1 MTLKN
6 GIKNTKRLDA
16 YVITLINDARSTAL
30 ARECLRSINDV
41 GCCLAPYILPATT
54 PVTMEEHLFG
64 MKEDDFGFEKGSFQ
78 DALQVNNPRSSNL
91 QMNHSVK
98 VGYPLVEK
106 DNRLDLAT
114 GLQLNAYR
122 AKNPLKIVACTISH
136 MRAWAQACKTNR
148 MIVVLEQDA
157 WFIKKFK
164 IGDLTQAAD
173 NDKTWGVMGINLPVA
188 GHTRRAGDYLDAM
201 NQHLQ
206 EHPKK
211 LLMPPPTINRIGE
224 APVPQGLA
232 GNSAYVIKPWAAR
245 ELLTKT
251 LELGIWPNDALMCKE
266 LFPWIRQIVHPFTSI
281 QESTTSTTTG

>member
-16 YVITLINDARSTAL
+16 YVITLINDAKSTAL
-30 ARECLRSINDV
+30 ARECLRSINDIGGHV
-41 GCCLAPYILPATT
+41 SPYILPATT
-54 PVTMEEHLFG
+54 PINMEEHLFG

-78 DALQVNNPRSSNL
+78 AALQVKNPRSSIL
-91 QMNHSVK
+91 EMNHTIK

-148 MIVVLEQDA
+148 MIMVLEQDA
-157 WFIKKFK
+157 YFIRQFK
-164 IGDLTQAAD
+164 IGEITQADD
-173 NDKTWGVMGINLPVA
+173 NDRTWGAIGINFPEA
-188 GHTRRAGDYLDAM
+188 GHTRRRDDYVNGMDKYLLDNPNKILA
-201 NQHLQ
+201 
-206 EHPKK
+206 PVS
-211 LLMPPPTINRIGE
+211 TINKIGE

-245 ELLTKT
+245 ELLAKT

-266 LFPWIRQIVHPFTSI
+266 LFPWIRQALYPYTHI